1 MEKDFFDD
9 VLIKL
14 KREYQKDEILSAI
27 IKQNSELNIEI
38 GKLKSEIEHLEFEM
52 QNQKIIDEQDLI
64 EYKKKLNKELN
75 KEVKLDN
82 TVTQLKAKIKKQ
94 EILISSLR
102 KNISDL
108 VYQNIH
114 KIEK

>member
-14 KREYQKDEILSAI
+14 KREYSKDEILSAI
-27 IKQNSELNIEI
+27 IKQNSELTIEI
-38 GKLKSEIEHLEFEM
+38 GKLKSEIEHLEFEL
-52 QNQKIIDEQDLI
+52 QNQKKIDEQEII

-82 TVTQLKAKIKKQ
+82 TVIQLKKHIKEQDK
-94 EILISSLR
+94 LITNLR
-102 KNISDL
+102 KNVSEL
-108 VYQNIH
+108 VYKNIH

>member
-38 GKLKSEIEHLEFEM
+38 GKLKSEIEHLEFEL
-52 QNQKIIDEQDLI
+52 QNQKKIEKQEIV
-64 EYKKKLNKELN
+64 EYKNKLIKEIN

-82 TVTQLKAKIKKQ
+82 TVMQLKGHIKKQ
-94 EILISSLR
+94 DILISSLR
-102 KNISDL
+102 KNISEL
-108 VYQNIH
+108 IYQNLN
-114 KIEK
+114 KKE